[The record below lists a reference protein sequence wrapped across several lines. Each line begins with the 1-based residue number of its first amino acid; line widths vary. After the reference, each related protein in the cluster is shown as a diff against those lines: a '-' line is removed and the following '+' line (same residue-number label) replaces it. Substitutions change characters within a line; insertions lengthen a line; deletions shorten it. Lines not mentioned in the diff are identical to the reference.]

1 MGYDGVWGSRMVLK
15 IGFKKSTKKSR
26 KNQFCIFEACGT
38 VPGARVELSM
48 ANNVNYIHLK

>member
-1 MGYDGVWGSRMVLK
+1 MGFEDGLK